1 MSSPSYPFHS
11 EPFGQ
16 PNTDSK
22 RNAITFVQRRMF
34 KSDHSEPI
42 SHIANAI
49 EVIADTATCKQPLDW
64 AIFLNARHKNR
75 T

>member
-16 PNTDSK
+16 PNTASK

-42 SHIANAI
+42 NHIAHAI
-49 EVIADTATCKQPLDW
+49 EVIADTGTCKQPLDW
-64 AIFLNARHKNR
+64 AIFLNARPKNR